1 VQNSVMPN
9 KGATSSEAFSIAAVG
24 MSGSNETSSIA
35 VVGMSGRFPGAPNV
49 ATFWE
54 NVREGRETIRVFT
67 EQELLAAGE
76 RPELVRDPTYVK
88 ACGYLD
94 DIDQFDAAFFG
105 ISPRDAA
112 IFDPQHRLFL
122 ECAAEAFEDAGYV
135 GAKIGGPVG
144 VFAASGASDYF
155 TYNLVTNEEILRSIG
170 AWLLRHTGNDP
181 NFLATRVSYQLDLV
195 GPSMSVQTACSS
207 ALVAVH
213 LACQSLLNGEC
224 DMALAGASTVYPEQR
239 GYSYRPGEILSP
251 DGHCRAFDAQ
261 AGGTVM
267 ASAVGCVVLKRL
279 SDALRDGDCVRAV
292 IRGSA
297 INNDGSDKVGYLA
310 PSVGG
315 QARVISE
322 ALALAGVA
330 PKDVSYIEAHGTGTL
345 IGDPIE
351 IAALVQAF
359 GPEVQRQSCAIG
371 SVKSNIGHAGEAA
384 GVCSLIKTICALEH
398 RELPATLH
406 YQTPNP
412 QADLSNSPFF
422 VNASLRPWSI
432 AQGKTRIAGVT
443 SLGAGGTNAHLILEE
458 APSRPSQTLR
468 DAGPQL
474 LLLSAR
480 SNEALEVATR
490 NLADHLQ
497 AHPEQPLDEVA
508 FTLMSGREAFEVR
521 RALVASDAA
530 SAAALLEAGDT
541 HRLLTGKAVREPT
554 STVFLFPGGG
564 AQYAGMGAELYE
576 KEPIYRAALDACLA
590 VVQPRINVGL
600 HRLMFPPPD
609 EAAKANKQ
617 LEAPSLALPALFAV
631 EYALA
636 MLLQSWGLVAD
647 ALIGHSAGEYAAACI
662 SGVLT
667 MPDAISLVA
676 LRGLLFERLPRGAML
691 SIALPEAQV
700 RPLLGKDLS
709 LAAANGPSLCVAS
722 GPAEAIARLEADLT
736 AGEIECSRVHIDV
749 AAHSSMLEPILSEFE
764 RFCRTIAFQKP
775 RIPFVSNL
783 SGTWITDKEA
793 MDPAYWVRH
802 LRNTVRFDQGARTLT
817 AGGSCALLEVG
828 PGRSLASLCRQQP
841 GKAVVVATSLRH
853 PSEATSDVA
862 FLKEAVGRL
871 WLAGIEIDPT
881 RFFAPDSQR
890 RVSLPTYPFE
900 RQRYWI
906 DKGVQAT
913 RSSSLTRRPDLGQ
926 WFSAPSF
933 RRSAPSGSLPEED
946 LCKPWLVLTDN
957 SPLAKVIVERLRAF
971 GAPVSTVVA
980 AAHFAERG
988 ELSFTIDPTRAADYS
1003 KLMEVLRRQNA
1014 VPAHVVHLWALAP
1027 RPRRFFSS
1035 SRDADLAAWEQGAV
1049 RNFYSLLF
1057 LSQAL
1062 AFEVDQVRLTAIGT
1076 AIEALPGECEVHPEK
1091 ATLMGVCRVLPREM
1105 PGTSCSV
1112 LDVVV
1117 PPAGSNTENLLADR
1131 LLGELYGRKR
1141 DALVVLREGGRWV
1154 QHFEPLVLDPAPGVR
1169 AWLRPGGVY
1178 LVTGGLG
1185 GIGLELMQHLALHA
1199 RARLVCV
1206 GRSSM
1211 PHESAWDR
1219 WLQEHGDEDNTSR
1232 RIGKVR
1238 ALRAL
1243 GAEVMLAV
1251 ADVTD
1256 REAMTDVVVEA
1267 TRRFGRISGVFHC
1280 AGVLK
1285 DQLIALRA
1293 PETQSAVLSV
1303 KAKGALVLQ
1312 SLFDDGDLDFLINF
1326 SSVSSILGL
1335 PGQVDYTAAN
1345 AVLDSLAKARAAR
1358 GSRTRVVSINWNAWK
1373 EVGMLATLVRERN
1386 RPAASDLARAG
1397 SLLGDCVRDDVGQTL
1412 FHSVLHPRTHWPLG
1426 EHIVRGGQAVIP
1438 GTGFLELARAALA
1451 YRFEDRP
1458 IEIRDLVFLQPF
1470 AVGPDETRAVNIRLN
1485 REGDH
1490 SLVIYGD
1497 SEEQPYAT
1505 ARVAYVDSPVAPRQ
1519 SVSAIRGRCRE
1530 RGEVINDRLVQN
1542 FMDFGPRWSNVQAIH
1557 LGEGEAL
1564 IDLKLPADFG
1574 SDLAT
1579 YALHPA
1585 LLDMATGAAQKL
1597 IPGFAGHD
1605 DFYVPFSYGRVLVT
1619 RPVASTFCSHVRLQA
1634 AEGKSV
1640 IFDVTL
1646 LDEEGNE
1653 LVSIERYIMRRV
1665 EAFASIPASSRL
1677 ARPDGPETAEEGFLR
1692 EGMTTAEGLEA
1703 LDRILACNVSPQV
1716 AASTLDLDLW
1726 LDRLEHGGRGTPA
1739 EDANWSI
1746 GTPGLVRPGGDAGLR
1761 APRDGIERDLAVF
1774 WKEMLGVQQVS
1785 IDDDFFELGGQSL
1798 IAMRLFNRIRKEY
1811 GVELP
1816 LSVLFQ
1822 APTIAATAALLREAK
1837 GMAAIDPLTAC
1848 EEESSRSNVE
1858 DLSSVECTSATAD
1871 HVAGAFSI
1879 AADAQS
1885 SSLPTAPRSLVEITR
1900 GGNRPPLFCVH
1911 GAGGNVLNFR
1921 DLSWGLHHD
1930 QPFFA
1935 LQARG
1940 VDGKSEPHRS
1950 IEEMAQAY
1958 IEEIRALRPR
1968 GPYLLAGYSGGG
1980 AVAFEMAQQLKALG
1994 EEVPLLVFFDT
2005 YHPQM
2010 PIRAV
2015 SLGRKMRRF
2024 RKEGL
2029 AYLKET
2035 VRDRLDRA
2043 RAVRERFQIKLCVR
2057 EGRLVPHA
2065 LRDRHLA
2072 ESFGQAARR
2081 YRPRPWQGKAILFRA
2096 ETVPFVFSGGGPD
2109 YGWDSVVL
2117 GGVQTVMIP
2126 GNHDTLLL
2134 GANAKVLMGPL
2145 NAALDQANL
2154 RPASESTLPT

>member
-1 VQNSVMPN
+1 MQD
-9 KGATSSEAFSIAAVG
+9 GGTTGSEA
-24 MSGSNETSSIA
+24 SSIA
-35 VVGMSGRFPGAPNV
+35 IVGMSGRFPGARNV

-54 NVREGRETIRVFT
+54 NIREGRETIRVFT

-76 RPELVRDPTYVK
+76 RPELLRDPAYVR

-94 DIDQFDAAFFG
+94 DIDKFDAAFFG

-112 IFDPQHRLFL
+112 VFDPQHRLFL
-122 ECAAEAFEDAGYV
+122 ECASEAFEDAGYV
-135 GAKIGGPVG
+135 GAKIGGPVA
-144 VFAASGASDYF
+144 VFAASGASEYF
-155 TYNLVTNEEILRSIG
+155 TYNLVTNEEVLRSIG

-181 NFLATRVSYQLDLV
+181 NFLATRVSYELDLV
-195 GPSMSVQTACSS
+195 GPSMNVQTACSS
-207 ALVAVH
+207 SLVAVH

-224 DMALAGASTVYPEQR
+224 DVALAGASTVYPEQL
-239 GYSYRPGEILSP
+239 GYMYRPGEILSP

-279 SDALRDGDCVRAV
+279 SDAVRDGDSIRAV

-297 INNDGSDKVGYLA
+297 LNNDGSDKVGYLA
-310 PSVGG
+310 PSVSG

-322 ALALAGVA
+322 ALDLAGVA
-330 PKDVSYIEAHGTGTL
+330 PEDVSYIEAHGTGTL

-351 IAALVQAF
+351 ITALVQAF
-359 GPEVQRQSCAIG
+359 GPDVQRQSCAIG

-384 GVCSLIKTICALEH
+384 GMCSLIKTVCALEH
-398 RELPATLH
+398 RELPPSLH

-422 VNASLRPWSI
+422 VNASLRPWSV
-432 AQGKTRIAGVT
+432 APGRTRIAGIT

-458 APSRPSQTLR
+458 GPNRPSQAR
-468 DAGPQL
+468 GDAGSQL
-474 LLLSAR
+474 LLLSSR
-480 SNEALEVATR
+480 SGAALDVATR
-490 NLADHLQ
+490 NLASHLRS
-497 AHPEQPLDEVA
+497 HSRQPLDEVA
-508 FTLMSGREAFEVR
+508 FTLMAGREAFEVR
-521 RALVASDAA
+521 RALVASDAV
-530 SAAALLEAGDT
+530 SAAALLEAGDPQ
-541 HRLLTGKAVREPT
+541 RVVTGKAVREPT
-554 STVFLFPGGG
+554 STAFLFPGGG
-564 AQYAGMGAELYE
+564 AQHAGMGAELYE
-576 KEPIYRAALDACLA
+576 KEPVYREAVDACLS
-590 VVQPRINVGL
+590 VVQPRLKVDL
-600 HRLMFPPPD
+600 RRLMFPSPD
-609 EAAKANKQ
+609 EAAKADKQ
-617 LEAPSLALPALFAV
+617 LEAPSLALPALFAT

-636 MLLQSWGLVAD
+636 MLLQSWGLLPA

-662 SGVLT
+662 SGVFS

-676 LRGLLFERLPRGAML
+676 LRGRLFETLPRGAML
-691 SIALPEAQV
+691 SIALPEEQV
-700 RPLLGKDLS
+700 RPLLGSELS
-709 LAAANGPSLCVAS
+709 LAAVNGPSLCVAS
-722 GPAEAIARLEADLT
+722 GPVDAIARLESKLVAD
-736 AGEIECSRVHIDV
+736 GIEHARVHIDV

-764 RFCRTIAFQKP
+764 RFCRPIAFQKP
-775 RIPFVSNL
+775 KIPFVSNL
-783 SGTWITDKEA
+783 TGTWITESEA

-802 LRNTVRFDQGARTLT
+802 LRNTVRFDQGARTLLAT
-817 AGGSCALLEVG
+817 GSRALLEVG
-828 PGRSLASLCRQQP
+828 PGRTLASLCRQQP
-841 GKAVVVATSLRH
+841 KKAAVVATALRH
-853 PSEATSDVA
+853 PNEAASDVA
-862 FLKEAVGRL
+862 FLKEGVGRL
-871 WLAGIEIDPT
+871 WVAGIEIDPT
-881 RFFAPDSQR
+881 RFFGPDSQR

-906 DKGVQAT
+906 DKGVKAAP
-913 RSSSLTRRPDLGQ
+913 SNSLTRRPDLGQ

-933 RRSAPSGSLPEED
+933 LRSAPSESLPAEE
-946 LCKPWLVLTDN
+946 LRKPWLVLTDN
-957 SPLAKVIVERLRAF
+957 SPLAKAIVERLRAS
-971 GAPVSTVVA
+971 GAPVSTIVSSD
-980 AAHFAERG
+980 HFAERG
-988 ELSFTIDPTRAADYS
+988 ELDFSIDPARAADYS
-1003 KLMEVLRRQNA
+1003 KLMEVLRIQDA
-1014 VPAHVVHLWALAP
+1014 LPAHVLHLWALAP
-1027 RPRRFFSS
+1027 RPRRFFGSAG
-1035 SRDADLAAWEQGAV
+1035 DADLAAWERGAV

-1076 AIEALPGECEVHPEK
+1076 AIEALPGEREVHPEK
-1091 ATLMGVCRVLPREM
+1091 AALMGVCRVLPREM
-1105 PGTSCSV
+1105 PGASCSV

-1117 PPAGSNTENLLADR
+1117 PRAGSDAEALLADR
-1131 LLGELYGRKR
+1131 LLGELSASKR
-1141 DALVVLREGGRWV
+1141 DPLVILRDGGRWV
-1154 QHFEPLVLDPAPGVR
+1154 QRFEPLELDPAPGVR
-1169 AWLRPGGVY
+1169 SWLRPGGVY

-1185 GIGLELMQHLALHA
+1185 GIGQELMEHLARHA
-1199 RARLVCV
+1199 KARLVSV
-1206 GRSSM
+1206 GRSPM
-1211 PHESAWDR
+1211 PQESAWDR
-1219 WLQEHGDEDNTSR
+1219 WLQEHGEHDETSR
-1232 RIGKVR
+1232 KIAKVR
-1238 ALRAL
+1238 ALQAL
-1243 GAEVMLAV
+1243 GAEVMLAT

-1256 REAMTDVVVEA
+1256 REAMTHVVAEA
-1267 TRRFGRISGVFHC
+1267 VRRFGRINGVFHC

-1293 PETQSAVLSV
+1293 PETESSVLSV

-1312 SLFDDGDLDFLINF
+1312 SLFVDGDLDFLIHF

-1345 AVLDSLAKARAAR
+1345 AVLDALAKARTAR
-1358 GSRTRVVSINWNAWK
+1358 GSRTRTVSINWNAWK
-1373 EVGMLATLVRERN
+1373 EVGMLATLVRERSG
-1386 RPAASDLARAG
+1386 PATHGSTSAG
-1397 SLLGDCVRDDVGQTL
+1397 SLLGDCVRDAAEQTL
-1412 FHSVLHPRTHWPLG
+1412 FHAVLHPRTHWPLG
-1426 EHIVRGGQAVIP
+1426 EHVVRGGQAVIP

-1470 AVGPDETRAVNIRLN
+1470 ALGPDETRALNIRLN

-1490 SLVIYGD
+1490 SLVVYGD
-1497 SEEQPYAT
+1497 SDEQPYAT
-1505 ARVAYVDSPVAPRQ
+1505 ARVAYVDTPPGPRQ
-1519 SVSAIRGRCRE
+1519 SVSTIRARCRE
-1530 RGEVINDRLVQN
+1530 RGEVMNGRLVQN
-1542 FMDFGPRWSNVQAIH
+1542 FMDFGPRWASIQAIH
-1557 LGEGEAL
+1557 LGQSEAL
-1564 IDLKLPADFG
+1564 IDLALPAGFG
-1574 SDLAT
+1574 ADLAI

-1585 LLDMATGAAQKL
+1585 MLDMATGAAQKL
-1597 IPGFAGHD
+1597 IPGFAGKD

-1619 RPVASTFCSHVRLQA
+1619 RPVPASFSSHVRLRA
-1634 AEGKSV
+1634 AEGKSA

-1653 LVSIERYIMRRV
+1653 LVSIERFIMRRV
-1665 EAFASIPASSRL
+1665 EAFAASPAASKP

-1692 EGMTTAEGLEA
+1692 EGMTNAEGLEA

-1726 LDRLEHGGRGTPA
+1726 LDRLQHGGRGTPA

-1746 GTPGLVRPGGDAGLR
+1746 GTPGVVRPGGDAGVR
-1761 APRDGIERDLAVF
+1761 APRDAIERDLAAI

-1798 IAMRLFNRIRKEY
+1798 IAMRLFNRIRKEH
-1811 GVELP
+1811 GVELS

-1837 GMAAIDPLTAC
+1837 GLAAIDPSA
-1848 EEESSRSNVE
+1848 EAVDASIQPSDDEPASAA
-1858 DLSSVECTSATAD
+1858 CTSATAE
-1871 HVAGAFSI
+1871 HAASEFPL
-1879 AADAQS
+1879 AADAPS
-1885 SSLPTAPRSLVEITR
+1885 SSVSTIPRSLVEITR

-1940 VDGKSEPHRS
+1940 VDGTTSPHGS
-1950 IEEMAQAY
+1950 IEEMARAY
-1958 IEEIRALRPR
+1958 VEEIRALRPR

-1980 AVAFEMAQQLKALG
+1980 VVAFEMAQQLKALG

-2015 SLGRKMRRF
+2015 TLSHKLMRLRKD
-2024 RKEGL
+2024 GL
-2029 AYLKET
+2029 AYVKE
-2035 VRDRLDRA
+2035 RALDRIARA
-2043 RAVRERFQIKLCVR
+2043 RAVRERIQIKLCVLG
-2057 EGRLVPHA
+2057 GRPVPHA
-2065 LRDRHLA
+2065 LRDRHLT
-2072 ESFGQAARR
+2072 ESFGRASRR
-2081 YRPRPWQGKAILFRA
+2081 YRPQPWQGKALLFRA
-2096 ETVPFVFSGGGPD
+2096 ESVPFVFSGGGPY

-2117 GGVQTVMIP
+2117 GGVKTVMIP

-2154 RPASESTLPT
+2154 RMTSRPTLAEEPV

>member
-1 VQNSVMPN
+1 MQNA
-9 KGATSSEAFSIAAVG
+9 GTTSSEA
-24 MSGSNETSSIA
+24 SSIA
-35 VVGMSGRFPGAPNV
+35 VLGMAGRFPGAPNV

-54 NVREGRETIRVFT
+54 SIREGRETIRVFT

-76 RPELVRDPTYVK
+76 RPELLRDPAYVK

-94 DIDQFDAAFFG
+94 DIDKFDAAFFG

-112 IFDPQHRLFL
+112 VFDPQHRLFL
-122 ECAAEAFEDAGYV
+122 ECAWEAFEDAGYV
-135 GAKIGGPVG
+135 GAKIGGPVA
-144 VFAASGASDYF
+144 VFAASGASEYF
-155 TYNLVTNEEILRSIG
+155 TYNLVTNEEVLRSIG

-181 NFLATRVSYQLDLV
+181 SFLATRVSYELDLV
-195 GPSMSVQTACSS
+195 GPSMNVQTACSS
-207 ALVAVH
+207 SIVAVH

-224 DMALAGASTVYPEQR
+224 DVALAGATTIYPEQL
-239 GYSYRPGEILSP
+239 GYLYRPGEILSP

-279 SDALRDGDCVRAV
+279 SDAVRDGDCIRAV

-297 INNDGSDKVGYLA
+297 LNNDGSDKVGYLA

-315 QARVISE
+315 QARVIAE
-322 ALALAGVA
+322 ALDLAGVD
-330 PKDVSYIEAHGTGTL
+330 PEDVSCIEAHGTGTL

-359 GPEVQRQSCAIG
+359 GPDVQKQSCAIG

-384 GVCSLIKTICALEH
+384 GICSLIKTICALEH
-398 RELPATLH
+398 RELPPSLH
-406 YQTPNP
+406 YQAPNP

-422 VNASLRPWSI
+422 VNASLRPWSV
-432 AQGKTRIAGVT
+432 APDKVRIAGVT

-458 APSRPSQTLR
+458 APPRPSQTRR

-474 LLLSAR
+474 LLLSSR
-480 SNEALEVATR
+480 SGAALDVATR
-490 NLADHLQ
+490 NLASHLRS
-497 AHPEQPLDEVA
+497 HSGQPLDEVA
-508 FTLMSGREAFEVR
+508 FTLMAGREAFEVR
-521 RALVASDAA
+521 RSLVASDAA
-530 SAAALLEAGDT
+530 SAAALLEAQDPQ
-541 HRLLTGKAVREPT
+541 RVFTGKAVREPI

-564 AQYAGMGAELYE
+564 AQYAGMGAELYQ
-576 KEPIYRAALDACLA
+576 KEPVYRDAVDACLA
-590 VVQPRINVGL
+590 VVQPRLNVDL
-600 HRLMFPPPD
+600 RKLMFPPPD
-609 EAAKANKQ
+609 EAARANKQ

-636 MLLQSWGLVAD
+636 MLLQSWGLLPA

-662 SGVLT
+662 SGVFS

-676 LRGLLFERLPRGAML
+676 LRGRLFETLPRGAML
-691 SIALPEAQV
+691 SIALPEEQV
-700 RPLLGKDLS
+700 RPLLGSELS
-709 LAAANGPSLCVAS
+709 LAAVNGPSLCVAS
-722 GPAEAIARLEADLT
+722 GPVDAIARLESKLAAD
-736 AGEIECSRVHIDV
+736 EIEHARVHIDV
-749 AAHSSMLEPILSEFE
+749 AAHSSMLEPILAEFE
-764 RFCRTIAFQKP
+764 RFCRPIAFQKP
-775 RIPFVSNL
+775 KIPFVSNL
-783 SGTWITDKEA
+783 TGTWITDSEA

-802 LRNTVRFDQGARTLT
+802 LRNTVRFDQGARTLL
-817 AGGSCALLEVG
+817 ASGSRALLEVG
-828 PGRSLASLCRQQP
+828 PGRTLASLCRQQP
-841 GKAVVVATSLRH
+841 KKAAVVTTALRH
-853 PSEATSDVA
+853 PNEAASDVA
-862 FLKEAVGRL
+862 FLKDAVGRL
-871 WLAGIEIDPT
+871 WVTGIEIDPT
-881 RFFAPDSQR
+881 LFFAAHSQR

-906 DKGVQAT
+906 DKGVQTAP
-913 RSSSLTRRPDLGQ
+913 SNSLTRRPDLGQ

-933 RRSAPSGSLPEED
+933 LRSAPSEPLAAEE
-946 LCKPWLVLTDN
+946 LRKPWLVLTDN
-957 SPLAKVIVERLRAF
+957 SPLARAIVERLRAS
-971 GAPVSTVVA
+971 GARVATVVSSG
-980 AAHFAERG
+980 HFAERG
-988 ELSFTIDPTRAADYS
+988 ELSFALDPARAADYS
-1003 KLMEVLRRQNA
+1003 KLMEALREQNA

-1027 RPRRFFSS
+1027 RPRRFFGSAG
-1035 SRDADLAAWEQGAV
+1035 DADLAAWDRGAV
-1049 RNFYSLLF
+1049 RNFYSLLL

-1076 AIEALPGECEVHPEK
+1076 AIEALPGEREVHPEK
-1091 ATLMGVCRVLPREM
+1091 AALMGVCRVLPREM

-1117 PPAGSNTENLLADR
+1117 PRAGSEAETHLADR
-1131 LLGELYGRKR
+1131 LLGELSGRKR

-1154 QHFEPLVLDPAPGVR
+1154 QRFEPLELDPAPGVR
-1169 AWLRPGGVY
+1169 TWLRPGGVY

-1185 GIGLELMQHLALHA
+1185 GIGLELMQHLARHA
-1199 RARLVCV
+1199 KARLVSV
-1206 GRSSM
+1206 GRSPM
-1211 PHESAWDR
+1211 PQESAWDR
-1219 WLQEHGDEDNTSR
+1219 WLEEHGEHDETSR
-1232 RIGKVR
+1232 RIAKVR
-1238 ALRAL
+1238 ALQAL
-1243 GAEVMLAV
+1243 GAEVMLAS

-1256 REAMTDVVVEA
+1256 REAMTHVVAEVS
-1267 TRRFGRISGVFHC
+1267 RRFGRINGVFHC

-1293 PETQSAVLSV
+1293 PETESAVLSV
-1303 KAKGALVLQ
+1303 KAKGGLVLQ
-1312 SLFDDGDLDFLINF
+1312 SLFADGDLDFLVNF

-1345 AVLDSLAKARAAR
+1345 AVLDALAKAHTAR
-1358 GSRTRVVSINWNAWK
+1358 GSRTRTVSINWNAWK
-1373 EVGMLATLVRERN
+1373 EVGMLATLVRERSG
-1386 RPAASDLARAG
+1386 PAAHDSKGAG
-1397 SLLGDCVRDDVGQTL
+1397 SLLGDCVRDVAEQTL
-1412 FHSVLHPRTHWPLG
+1412 FHSVLSPRTHWPLG
-1426 EHIVRGGQAVIP
+1426 EHVVRGGQAVIP

-1451 YRFEDRP
+1451 YRSEDRP

-1470 AVGPDETRAVNIRLN
+1470 GVGPDETRALNIRLN

-1490 SLVIYGD
+1490 SLVVYSD

-1505 ARVAYVDSPVAPRQ
+1505 ARVAYVDTPAGARQ
-1519 SVSAIRGRCRE
+1519 SVPAIRARCRE
-1530 RGEVINDRLVQN
+1530 RGEVMSGNLVQN
-1542 FMDFGPRWSNVQAIH
+1542 FMDFGPRWANIQAIH

-1564 IDLKLPADFG
+1564 IDLALPAGFG
-1574 SDLAT
+1574 ADLAT

-1597 IPGFAGHD
+1597 IPGFAGKD

-1619 RPVASTFCSHVRLQA
+1619 RPVPATFSSHVRLRG
-1634 AEGKSV
+1634 AEGKSA

-1653 LVSIERYIMRRV
+1653 LVAIERFIMRRV
-1665 EAFASIPASSRL
+1665 EAFAVVPASSKPT
-1677 ARPDGPETAEEGFLR
+1677 RPDGPETAEEGFLR
-1692 EGMTTAEGLEA
+1692 EGMTSAEGLEA

-1726 LDRLEHGGRGTPA
+1726 LDRLQHGGRGTPA

-1746 GTPGLVRPGGDAGLR
+1746 GTPGVVRPGGDAGVR
-1761 APRDGIERDLAVF
+1761 APRDALERDLATI

-1785 IDDDFFELGGQSL
+1785 IDDDFFALGGQSL
-1798 IAMRLFNRIRKEY
+1798 IAMRLFNRIRKEH
-1811 GVELP
+1811 GVELS

-1837 GMAAIDPLTAC
+1837 GLPAIDPSADAVNASVQ
-1848 EEESSRSNVE
+1848 ESDGE
-1858 DLSSVECTSATAD
+1858 LAPAACTSATAGY
-1871 HVAGAFSI
+1871 VAGEFPL
-1879 AADAQS
+1879 AAEAPS
-1885 SSLPTAPRSLVEITR
+1885 PGVPTIPRSLVEITR

-1940 VDGKSEPHRS
+1940 VDGKTPPHRS
-1950 IEEMAQAY
+1950 IEEMARAY
-1958 IEEIRALRPR
+1958 LEEIRALRPH

-1980 AVAFEMAQQLKALG
+1980 VVAFEMAQQLKALG

-2015 SLGRKMRRF
+2015 TLSRKLMLL
-2024 RKEGL
+2024 RKDGF
-2029 AYLKET
+2029 AYLKE
-2035 VRDRLDRA
+2035 RALDRVARA
-2043 RAVRERFQIKLCVR
+2043 RAVRERIQIKLCVLG
-2057 EGRLVPHA
+2057 GRPVPHA
-2065 LRDRHLA
+2065 LRDRHLS
-2072 ESFGQAARR
+2072 ESFGRASRR
-2081 YRPRPWQGKAILFRA
+2081 YRPPPWHGKAILFRA
-2096 ETVPFVFSGGGPD
+2096 ESVPFVFSGGGPH

-2117 GGVQTVMIP
+2117 GGVKTVMIP

-2145 NAALDQANL
+2145 NAALDQASL
-2154 RPASESTLPT
+2154 RMTSRPTLAEEPV

>member
-1 VQNSVMPN
+1 MQNG
-9 KGATSSEAFSIAAVG
+9 GAA
-24 MSGSNETSSIA
+24 GSDASSIA
-35 VVGMSGRFPGAPNV
+35 IVGMSGRFPGARNV

-54 NVREGRETIRVFT
+54 NVREGRETIRIFT

-76 RPELVRDPTYVK
+76 LPELLRDPAYVR

-94 DIDQFDAAFFG
+94 DIDKFDAAFFG

-112 IFDPQHRLFL
+112 VFDPQHRLFL
-122 ECAAEAFEDAGYV
+122 ECASEAFEDAGYV
-135 GAKIGGPVG
+135 GAKIAGPVA
-144 VFAASGASDYF
+144 VFAASGASEYF
-155 TYNLVTNEEILRSIG
+155 TYNLVTNEEVLRSIG

-181 NFLATRVSYQLDLV
+181 NFLATRVSYELDLV

-207 ALVAVH
+207 SLVAVH

-224 DMALAGASTVYPEQR
+224 DVALAGASTIYPEQL
-239 GYSYRPGEILSP
+239 GYMYRPGEILSP

-279 SDALRDGDCVRAV
+279 SDAVRDGDSIRAV

-297 INNDGSDKVGYLA
+297 LNNDGSDKVGYLA

-322 ALALAGVA
+322 ALDLAGVA
-330 PKDVSYIEAHGTGTL
+330 PEDVSYIEAHGTGTL

-351 IAALVQAF
+351 ITALVQAF
-359 GPEVQRQSCAIG
+359 GPEVPPQSCAIG

-384 GVCSLIKTICALEH
+384 GMCSLIKTICALEH
-398 RELPATLH
+398 RELPPSLH

-422 VNASLRPWSI
+422 VNASLRPWSV
-432 AQGKTRIAGVT
+432 APGKTRIAGVT

-458 APSRPSQTLR
+458 SPDRSSRTR
-468 DAGPQL
+468 REAGPQL
-474 LLLSAR
+474 LLLSSRNSA
-480 SNEALEVATR
+480 SLDVATS
-490 NLADHLQ
+490 NLAHHLQ
-497 AHPEQPLDEVA
+497 AHSSQPLDEVA
-508 FTLMSGREAFEVR
+508 FTLMAGREAFEIR
-521 RALVASDAA
+521 RALVASDAP
-530 SAAALLEAGDT
+530 SAAAQLEAQDPQ
-541 HRLLTGKAVREPT
+541 RVLTGKAVREPT
-554 STVFLFPGGG
+554 SLAFLFPGGG

-576 KEPIYRAALDACLA
+576 KEPVYREAVDACLA
-590 VVQPRINVGL
+590 VVQPRLNVDL
-600 HRLMFPPPD
+600 RRLMFPPPD
-609 EAAKANKQ
+609 EAARADKQ

-636 MLLQSWGLVAD
+636 MLLQSWGLLPA

-662 SGVLT
+662 SGVFS

-676 LRGLLFERLPRGAML
+676 LRGMLFEKLPRGAML
-691 SIALPEAQV
+691 SIALPEEQV
-700 RPLLGKDLS
+700 RPLLGSELS
-709 LAAANGPSLCVAS
+709 LAAVNGPSLCVAS
-722 GPAEAIARLEADLT
+722 GPVDAIARLESKLAAD
-736 AGEIECSRVHIDV
+736 EIDHTRVHIDV

-764 RFCRTIAFQKP
+764 RFCRPIAFQKP
-775 RIPFVSNL
+775 KIPFVSNL
-783 SGTWITDKEA
+783 TGTWITDAEA

-802 LRNTVRFDQGARTLT
+802 LRNTVRFDQGARTLLAT
-817 AGGSCALLEVG
+817 GSRALLEVG
-828 PGRSLASLCRQQP
+828 PGRTLASLCRQQP
-841 GKAVVVATSLRH
+841 KKSAVVATTLRH
-853 PSEATSDVA
+853 PSEVASDVA
-862 FLKEAVGRL
+862 FLKEAAGRL
-871 WLAGIEIDPT
+871 WVAGIEIDPT
-881 RFFAPDSQR
+881 RFFPPDSQR

-906 DKGVQAT
+906 DKGVQAAP
-913 RSSSLTRRPDLGQ
+913 SHSLTRRPDLGQ

-933 RRSAPSGSLPEED
+933 LRAAPSEPLPAEE
-946 LCKPWLVLTDN
+946 LRKPWLVFTDN
-957 SPLAKVIVERLRAF
+957 TPLARAIVERLRAS
-971 GAPVSTVVA
+971 GARVSTVVSSG
-980 AAHFAERG
+980 HFAERG
-988 ELSFTIDPTRAADYS
+988 ELSFAIDPARAADYS
-1003 KLMEVLRRQNA
+1003 KLMEALRLQDA
-1014 VPAHVVHLWALAP
+1014 LPAHIVHLWALAP
-1027 RPRRFFSS
+1027 RPRRFFGSPG
-1035 SRDADLAAWEQGAV
+1035 DADLAAWERGAV
-1049 RNFYSLLF
+1049 RNYYSLMF

-1062 AFEVDQVRLTAIGT
+1062 AFEVDRVRLTAIGS
-1076 AIEALPGECEVHPEK
+1076 AIEALPGEREVHPEK

-1117 PPAGSNTENLLADR
+1117 PRAGSDAEALLAER
-1131 LLGELYGRKR
+1131 LLGELSASKR
-1141 DALVVLREGGRWV
+1141 DPLVILRDGGRWV
-1154 QHFEPLVLDPAPGVR
+1154 QRFEPLALDPAPGVR
-1169 AWLRPGGVY
+1169 SWLRPGGVY

-1185 GIGLELMQHLALHA
+1185 GIGQELMEHLARHA
-1199 RARLVCV
+1199 KARLVSV
-1206 GRSSM
+1206 GRSPM
-1211 PHESAWDR
+1211 PHEPAWDR
-1219 WLQEHGDEDNTSR
+1219 WLQEHGEHDETSR
-1232 RIGKVR
+1232 KIAKVR
-1238 ALRAL
+1238 ALQAL
-1243 GAEVMLAV
+1243 GAEVMLAT

-1256 REAMTDVVVEA
+1256 REAMSHVVAEA
-1267 TRRFGRISGVFHC
+1267 ARRFGRINGVFHC

-1312 SLFDDGDLDFLINF
+1312 SLFVDGDLDFLIHF

-1345 AVLDSLAKARAAR
+1345 AVLDSLAKARTAR
-1358 GSRTRVVSINWNAWK
+1358 GSRTRTLSINWNAWK
-1373 EVGMLATLVRERN
+1373 EVGMLATLVRERSG
-1386 RPAASDLARAG
+1386 PAAHGSTSAG
-1397 SLLGDCVRDDVGQTL
+1397 SLLGDCVRDAAEQTL
-1412 FHSVLHPRTHWPLG
+1412 FHAVLHPRTHWPLG
-1426 EHIVRGGQAVIP
+1426 EHVVRGGQAVIP

-1470 AVGPDETRAVNIRLN
+1470 AVGPDETRAINVRLN

-1490 SLVIYGD
+1490 SLVVYGD

-1505 ARVAYVDSPVAPRQ
+1505 ARVAYVDTPTGPRQ
-1519 SVSAIRGRCRE
+1519 SVSAIRARCRE
-1530 RGEVINDRLVQN
+1530 RGEVMNGRLVQN
-1542 FMDFGPRWSNVQAIH
+1542 FMDFGPRWASIQAIH
-1557 LGEGEAL
+1557 LGQGEAL
-1564 IDLKLPADFG
+1564 IDLALPAGFG
-1574 SDLAT
+1574 ADLAT

-1585 LLDMATGAAQKL
+1585 MLDMATGAAQKL
-1597 IPGFAGHD
+1597 IPGFAGTD
-1605 DFYVPFSYGRVLVT
+1605 DFYVPFSYGRVLVR
-1619 RPVASTFCSHVRLQA
+1619 RPVPATFSSHVRLRA
-1634 AEGKSV
+1634 AEGKSA

-1646 LDEEGNE
+1646 FDEEGNE
-1653 LVSIERYIMRRV
+1653 LVSIERFIMRRV
-1665 EAFASIPASSRL
+1665 EAFAAIPASSKPT
-1677 ARPDGPETAEEGFLR
+1677 RPDGPETAEEGFLR
-1692 EGMTTAEGLEA
+1692 EGMTNAEGLEA

-1746 GTPGLVRPGGDAGLR
+1746 GTPGVARPGGDAGVR
-1761 APRDGIERDLAVF
+1761 APRDAIERDLAAI

-1798 IAMRLFNRIRKEY
+1798 IAMRLFNRIRKEH

-1837 GMAAIDPLTAC
+1837 GLAAIDPSADGVDVSLQA
-1848 EEESSRSNVE
+1848 SAE
-1858 DLSSVECTSATAD
+1858 DLLSAACTSVIAE
-1871 HVAGAFSI
+1871 HVAKDSRIAPGAPSPNVLKI
-1879 AADAQS
+1879 
-1885 SSLPTAPRSLVEITR
+1885 PRSLVEITR

-1940 VDGKSEPHRS
+1940 VDGTTSPHRS
-1950 IEEMAQAY
+1950 IEEMARAY
-1958 IEEIRALRPR
+1958 VEEIRALRPR

-1980 AVAFEMAQQLKALG
+1980 VVAFEMAQQLKALG

-2015 SLGRKMRRF
+2015 TFSRKLMLL
-2024 RKEGL
+2024 RKDGF
-2029 AYLKET
+2029 AYLKERALGR
-2035 VRDRLDRA
+2035 VARA
-2043 RAVRERFQIKLCVR
+2043 RVIRERIQIRLCILW
-2057 EGRLVPHA
+2057 GRPVPHA
-2065 LRDRHLA
+2065 LRDHHLT
-2072 ESFGQAARR
+2072 ESFGRASGR
-2081 YRPRPWQGKAILFRA
+2081 YRPQPWQGNAILFRA
-2096 ETVPFVFSGGGPD
+2096 ENVPFVFSGGGPC

-2117 GGVQTVMIP
+2117 GGLKTVMIP
-2126 GNHDTLLL
+2126 GDHDTLLL

-2145 NAALDQANL
+2145 NAALDEANL
-2154 RPASESTLPT
+2154 RMTSSPALAAEERV

>member
-1 VQNSVMPN
+1 MQIA
-9 KGATSSEAFSIAAVG
+9 GTTSSEA
-24 MSGSNETSSIA
+24 SSIA
-35 VVGMSGRFPGAPNV
+35 IVGMSGRFPGAPNV

-54 NVREGRETIRVFT
+54 NIREGRETIRVFT

-76 RPELVRDPTYVK
+76 RPELLRDSAYVK
-88 ACGYLD
+88 ACGYLN
-94 DIDQFDAAFFG
+94 DIDKFDAAFFG

-112 IFDPQHRLFL
+112 VFDPQHRLFL
-122 ECAAEAFEDAGYV
+122 ECAWEAFEDAGYV
-135 GAKIGGPVG
+135 GAKIGGPVA
-144 VFAASGASDYF
+144 VFAASGASEYF
-155 TYNLVTNEEILRSIG
+155 TYNLVTNEEVLRSIG

-181 NFLATRVSYQLDLV
+181 SFLATRVSYELDLV
-195 GPSMSVQTACSS
+195 GPSMNVQTACSS
-207 ALVAVH
+207 SIVAVH

-224 DMALAGASTVYPEQR
+224 DVALAGATTIYPEQL
-239 GYSYRPGEILSP
+239 GYLYRPGEILSP

-279 SDALRDGDCVRAV
+279 SDAMRDGDCIRAV

-297 INNDGSDKVGYLA
+297 LNNDGSDKVGYLA

-315 QARVISE
+315 QARVIAE
-322 ALALAGVA
+322 ALDLAGVD
-330 PKDVSYIEAHGTGTL
+330 PEDVSCIEAHGTGTL

-359 GPEVQRQSCAIG
+359 GPDVQKQSCAIG

-384 GVCSLIKTICALEH
+384 GICSLIKTICALEH
-398 RELPATLH
+398 RKLPPSLH
-406 YQTPNP
+406 YQAPNP

-422 VNASLRPWSI
+422 VNASLRPWSV
-432 AQGKTRIAGVT
+432 APGKVRIAGVT
-443 SLGAGGTNAHLILEE
+443 SLGAGGTNAHLVLEE
-458 APSRPSQTLR
+458 APPRPSQTRR

-474 LLLSAR
+474 LLLSSR
-480 SNEALEVATR
+480 SGAALDVATR
-490 NLADHLQ
+490 NLANHLRS
-497 AHPEQPLDEVA
+497 HSGQPLDEVA
-508 FTLMSGREAFEVR
+508 FTLMAGREAFEVR
-521 RALVASDAA
+521 RSLVASDAN
-530 SAAALLEAGDT
+530 SAAALLEAQDPQ
-541 HRLLTGKAVREPT
+541 RVFTGKAVREPI

-564 AQYAGMGAELYE
+564 AQYAGMGAELYA
-576 KEPIYRAALDACLA
+576 KEPIFRDAVDACLS
-590 VVQPRINVGL
+590 VVQPRLNVDL
-600 HRLMFPPPD
+600 RRLMFPSPD
-609 EAAKANKQ
+609 QVAEADKQ

-636 MLLQSWGLVAD
+636 MLLQSWGLRPA

-662 SGVLT
+662 SGVFS

-676 LRGLLFERLPRGAML
+676 LRGRLFETLPRGAML
-691 SIALPEAQV
+691 SIALPEEQV
-700 RPLLGKDLS
+700 RPLLGSELS
-709 LAAANGPSLCVAS
+709 LAAVNGPSLCVAS
-722 GPAEAIARLEADLT
+722 GPVDAIARLESKLAAD
-736 AGEIECSRVHIDV
+736 EIEHARVHIDV
-749 AAHSSMLEPILSEFE
+749 AAHSSMLDPILAEFE
-764 RFCRTIAFQKP
+764 RFCRPIAFQKP
-775 RIPFVSNL
+775 KIPFVSNL
-783 SGTWITDKEA
+783 TGTWITESEA

-802 LRNTVRFDQGARTLT
+802 LRNTVRFDQGARTLL
-817 AGGSCALLEVG
+817 ASGSRALLEVG
-828 PGRSLASLCRQQP
+828 PGRTLASLCRQQP
-841 GKAVVVATSLRH
+841 GKAAVVTTALRH
-853 PSEATSDVA
+853 PNEAASDVA

-871 WLAGIEIDPT
+871 WVAGIEIDAT

-906 DKGVQAT
+906 DKGVQAAP
-913 RSSSLTRRPDLGQ
+913 SKSLTRRPDLGQ

-933 RRSAPSGSLPEED
+933 LRGAPSEPLPAEE
-946 LCKPWLVLTDN
+946 LRKPWLVLTDN
-957 SPLAKVIVERLRAF
+957 SPLARAVIERLRAS
-971 GAPVSTVVA
+971 GARVSTVVSSG
-980 AAHFAERG
+980 HFAERG
-988 ELSFTIDPTRAADYS
+988 ELSFAIDPARAADYT
-1003 KLMEVLRRQNA
+1003 KLMEALRIEDA
-1014 VPAHVVHLWALAP
+1014 LPAHVVHLWALAP
-1027 RPRRFFSS
+1027 RPRRFFGSS
-1035 SRDADLAAWEQGAV
+1035 GDADLAAWERGAI

-1076 AIEALPGECEVHPEK
+1076 AIEALPGERELHPEK
-1091 ATLMGVCRVLPREM
+1091 AALMGVCRVLPREM
-1105 PGTSCSV
+1105 PGASCSV

-1117 PPAGSNTENLLADR
+1117 PRAGSDAEALLVDR
-1131 LLGELYGRKR
+1131 LIGELHGRKR
-1141 DALVVLREGGRWV
+1141 DPLVVLREGGRWV
-1154 QHFEPLVLDPAPGVR
+1154 QRFDPLVLDAAPGVR
-1169 AWLRPGGVY
+1169 TWLRPGGVY

-1185 GIGLELMQHLALHA
+1185 GIGLELMHHLARHA
-1199 RARLVCV
+1199 RGRLVSV
-1206 GRSSM
+1206 GRS
-1211 PHESAWDR
+1211 PFPQESAWDR
-1219 WLQEHGDEDNTSR
+1219 WLEEHGEHDETSR
-1232 RIGKVR
+1232 KIAKVR
-1238 ALRAL
+1238 GLQAL
-1243 GAEVMLAV
+1243 GAEVMLAS

-1256 REAMTDVVVEA
+1256 REAMTHVVAEA
-1267 TRRFGRISGVFHC
+1267 ARRFGRINGVFHC

-1293 PETQSAVLSV
+1293 PETESAVLSV

-1312 SLFDDGDLDFLINF
+1312 SLFVDGDLDFLVNF

-1345 AVLDSLAKARAAR
+1345 AVLDALAKARTAR
-1358 GSRTRVVSINWNAWK
+1358 GSRTRTVSINWNAWK
-1373 EVGMLATLVRERN
+1373 EVGMLATLVRERSGL
-1386 RPAASDLARAG
+1386 AAHDSMAAG
-1397 SLLGDCVRDDVGQTL
+1397 SLLGDCVRDDAEQTL
-1412 FHSVLHPRTHWPLG
+1412 FHSVLNPQTHWPLG
-1426 EHIVRGGQAVIP
+1426 EHVVRGGQAVIP
-1438 GTGFLELARAALA
+1438 GTGYLELARAALA
-1451 YRFEDRP
+1451 YRSEGRS

-1470 AVGPDETRAVNIRLN
+1470 AVGPDETRALNIRLR

-1505 ARVAYVDSPVAPRQ
+1505 ARVAYVDTPAGPRQ
-1519 SVSAIRGRCRE
+1519 SVSAIRARCRE
-1530 RGEVINDRLVQN
+1530 RGEVMNGNLVQN
-1542 FMDFGPRWSNVQAIH
+1542 FMDFGPRWANIQAIH

-1564 IDLKLPADFG
+1564 IDLALPAGFG
-1574 SDLAT
+1574 ADLAT

-1597 IPGFAGHD
+1597 IPGFAGKD

-1619 RPVASTFCSHVRLQA
+1619 RPVPATVSSHVRLRA
-1634 AEGKSV
+1634 AEGKSA

-1653 LVSIERYIMRRV
+1653 LVSIERFIMRRV
-1665 EAFASIPASSRL
+1665 EAFAAIPASSKPT
-1677 ARPDGPETAEEGFLR
+1677 RPDGPETAEEGFLR
-1692 EGMTTAEGLEA
+1692 EGMTPAEGLEA

-1726 LDRLEHGGRGTPA
+1726 LDRLQHGGRGTPA

-1746 GTPGLVRPGGDAGLR
+1746 GTPGVVRPGGDAGIR
-1761 APRDGIERDLAVF
+1761 APRDALERDLATI
-1774 WKEMLGVQQVS
+1774 WKEMLGVHQVS

-1798 IAMRLFNRIRKEY
+1798 IAMRLFNRIRKEH
-1811 GVELP
+1811 GVELS

-1837 GMAAIDPLTAC
+1837 GLPAIDPSADAVDAPMQVGDGELA
-1848 EEESSRSNVE
+1848 
-1858 DLSSVECTSATAD
+1858 CTSATAG
-1871 HVAGAFSI
+1871 HVAGEFPL
-1879 AADAQS
+1879 AADAPS
-1885 SSLPTAPRSLVEITR
+1885 ANVPTIPRSLVEITR

-1940 VDGKSEPHRS
+1940 VDGKTPPHGS
-1950 IEEMAQAY
+1950 IEEMARAY
-1958 IEEIRALRPR
+1958 LEEIRALRPH

-1980 AVAFEMAQQLKALG
+1980 VVAFEMAHQLKALG

-2015 SLGRKMRRF
+2015 TLSRKLMLL
-2024 RKEGL
+2024 RKEGF
-2029 AYLKET
+2029 AYLKE
-2035 VRDRLDRA
+2035 RALDRVARA
-2043 RAVRERFQIKLCVR
+2043 RAVRERIQIKLCVLG
-2057 EGRLVPHA
+2057 GRPVPHA
-2065 LRDRHLA
+2065 LRDRHLS
-2072 ESFGQAARR
+2072 ESFGRASRR
-2081 YRPRPWQGKAILFRA
+2081 YRPQPWEGKAILFRA
-2096 ETVPFVFSGGGPD
+2096 ESVPFVFSGGGPY
-2109 YGWDSVVL
+2109 YGWDSVL
-2117 GGVQTVMIP
+2117 QGGLKTVMIP

-2154 RPASESTLPT
+2154 RMMSSPTLVEEPL

>member
-1 VQNSVMPN
+1 MQN
-9 KGATSSEAFSIAAVG
+9 GGTTGSEA
-24 MSGSNETSSIA
+24 SSIA
-35 VVGMSGRFPGAPNV
+35 IVGMSGRFPGAPNV
-49 ATFWE
+49 ATYWE

-76 RPELVRDPTYVK
+76 RPELLRDAAYVK

-94 DIDQFDAAFFG
+94 DIDKFDAAFFG

-112 IFDPQHRLFL
+112 VFDPQHRLFL
-122 ECAAEAFEDAGYV
+122 ECASEAFEDAGYV
-135 GAKIGGPVG
+135 GAKIGGPVA
-144 VFAASGASDYF
+144 VFAASGASEYF
-155 TYNLVTNEEILRSIG
+155 TYNLVTNEEVLRSIG

-181 NFLATRVSYQLDLV
+181 NFLATRVSYELDLV
-195 GPSMSVQTACSS
+195 GPSMNVQTACSS
-207 ALVAVH
+207 SLVAVH

-224 DMALAGASTVYPEQR
+224 DVALAGASTVYPEQL
-239 GYSYRPGEILSP
+239 GYLYRPGEILSP

-279 SDALRDGDCVRAV
+279 SDAVRDGDSIRAV

-297 INNDGSDKVGYLA
+297 LNNDGSDKVGYLA

-322 ALALAGVA
+322 ALDLAGVA
-330 PKDVSYIEAHGTGTL
+330 PEDVSYIEAHGTGTL

-359 GPEVQRQSCAIG
+359 GPEVEMQSCAIG

-384 GVCSLIKTICALEH
+384 GMCSLIKTVCALEN
-398 RELPATLH
+398 RELPPSLH

-422 VNASLRPWSI
+422 VNDRLQPWSV
-432 AQGKTRIAGVT
+432 APGRKRIAGVT
-443 SLGAGGTNAHLILEE
+443 SLGAGGTNAHVILEE
-458 APSRPSQTLR
+458 GPPRSLHTRD

-474 LLLSAR
+474 LLLSSR
-480 SNEALEVATR
+480 SSAALDVATG
-490 NLADHLQ
+490 NLASYLR

-508 FTLMSGREAFEVR
+508 FTLMAGREAFEVR
-521 RALVASDAA
+521 RSLVASDAA
-530 SAAALLEAGDT
+530 AAAALLETADPQ
-541 HRLLTGKAVREPT
+541 RVFTGKAVREPT
-554 STVFLFPGGG
+554 SMAFLFPGGG

-576 KEPIYRAALDACLA
+576 KEPVYRDAVDACLS
-590 VVQPRINVGL
+590 VVQPRLKVDL
-600 HRLMFPPPD
+600 RKLMFPPPD
-609 EAAKANKQ
+609 EVAKADKQ

-636 MLLQSWGLVAD
+636 MLLQSWGLVPA

-662 SGVLT
+662 SGVFS

-676 LRGLLFERLPRGAML
+676 LRGMLFEKLPRGAML
-691 SIALPEAQV
+691 SIALPEEQV
-700 RPLLGKDLS
+700 RSLLGSELS
-709 LAAANGPSLCVAS
+709 LAAVNGPSLCVAS
-722 GPAEAIARLEADLT
+722 GPVEAIARLESKLVAD
-736 AGEIECSRVHIDV
+736 EIEHARVHIDV

-764 RFCRTIAFQKP
+764 SFCRPIAFGKP
-775 RIPFVSNL
+775 KIPFVSNL
-783 SGTWITDKEA
+783 TGTWITDAEA

-802 LRNTVRFDQGARTLT
+802 LRNTVRFDQGARTLLAT
-817 AGGSCALLEVG
+817 GSHALLEVG
-828 PGRSLASLCRQQP
+828 PGRTLASLCRQQP
-841 GKAVVVATSLRH
+841 KKAAVVATTLRH
-853 PSEATSDVA
+853 PSEATSDVV

-871 WLAGIEIDPT
+871 WVAGIEIDPT
-881 RFFAPDSQR
+881 RFFASDSQC

-906 DKGVQAT
+906 DKGVQTAP
-913 RSSSLTRRPDLGQ
+913 SNSLTRRPDLGQ

-933 RRSAPSGSLPEED
+933 MRSAPSEQLPAEE
-946 LCKPWLVLTDN
+946 LRKPWLVLTDN
-957 SPLAKVIVERLRAF
+957 SPLAEAIVKRLRAS
-971 GAPVSTVVA
+971 GARVSTVVSSG
-980 AAHFAERG
+980 HFAEDG
-988 ELSFTIDPTRAADYS
+988 ELNFAIDPARAADYS
-1003 KLMEVLRRQNA
+1003 KLMEALRNQNA

-1027 RPRRFFSS
+1027 RPRRLFGSS
-1035 SRDADLAAWEQGAV
+1035 SDADLAAWERGAV
-1049 RNFYSLLF
+1049 RNFYGLLF

-1062 AFEVDQVRLTAIGT
+1062 AFEVEHVRLTAIGT
-1076 AIEALPGECEVHPEK
+1076 AIEALPGETELHPEK
-1091 ATLMGVCRVLPREM
+1091 AALMGVCRVLPREM
-1105 PGTSCSV
+1105 PGASCSI
-1112 LDVVV
+1112 LDVIV
-1117 PPAGSNTENLLADR
+1117 PSAGSKAEALLADR
-1131 LLGELYGRKR
+1131 LVGELSGIKR
-1141 DALVVLREGGRWV
+1141 NPLVILREGGRWV
-1154 QHFEPLVLDPAPGVR
+1154 QRFDPLMLDPAPSVR
-1169 AWLRPGGVY
+1169 TWLRPGGVY

-1185 GIGLELMQHLALHA
+1185 GIGLEVMEHLARHA
-1199 RARLVCV
+1199 KARLVSV
-1206 GRSSM
+1206 GRSPM
-1211 PHESAWDR
+1211 PQESAWDR
-1219 WLQEHGDEDNTSR
+1219 WLQEHGQEDGTSH
-1232 RIGKVR
+1232 RIEKVR
-1238 ALRAL
+1238 KLRGL
-1243 GAEVMLAV
+1243 GSEVMLAT

-1256 REAMTDVVVEA
+1256 REAMADVVAEA
-1267 TRRFGRISGVFHC
+1267 ARRFGRINGVFHC

-1293 PETQSAVLSV
+1293 PETESAVLSV

-1312 SLFDDGDLDFLINF
+1312 SLFVDGDLDFLVHF

-1345 AVLDSLAKARAAR
+1345 AVLDALAKARTAR
-1358 GSRTRVVSINWNAWK
+1358 GSLTRTVSINWNAWR
-1373 EVGMLATLVRERN
+1373 EVGMLATLVRERTG
-1386 RPAASDLARAG
+1386 PAVSDLTQAG
-1397 SLLGDCVRDDVGQTL
+1397 SLLGDCVRDEPGQTL
-1412 FHSVLHPRTHWPLG
+1412 FHSVMHTRTHWPLG
-1426 EHIVRGGQAVIP
+1426 EHVVRGGQAVIP
-1438 GTGFLELARAALA
+1438 GTGFLEIARAALVH
-1451 YRFEDRP
+1451 RFEDRP

-1470 AVGPDETRAVNIRLN
+1470 AVGPDETRAMNIKLN

-1490 SLVIYGD
+1490 SLVVYGD
-1497 SEEQPYAT
+1497 SEQQPYAT
-1505 ARVAYVDSPVAPRQ
+1505 ARVAYVDSPAGPRQ
-1519 SVSAIRGRCRE
+1519 SVATIRARCRE
-1530 RGEVINDRLVQN
+1530 RGEVMNGRLVQN

-1557 LGEGEAL
+1557 LGQGEAL
-1564 IDLKLPADFG
+1564 IDLALPAALG
-1574 SDLAT
+1574 SDLST

-1597 IPGFAGHD
+1597 IPGFAGD
-1605 DFYVPFSYGRVLVT
+1605 NDFYVPFSYGRVLVT
-1619 RPVASTFCSHVRLQA
+1619 RPLPPTFASHVRLRV

-1640 IFDVTL
+1640 VFDVTL

-1653 LVSIERYIMRRV
+1653 LVSIERFIMRRV
-1665 EAFASIPASSRL
+1665 DAFASVPSSSKPT
-1677 ARPDGPETAEEGFLR
+1677 RPDGPETAEEGFLR
-1692 EGMTTAEGLEA
+1692 EGMTNAEGLEA

-1726 LDRLEHGGRGTPA
+1726 LDRLDHGGRGTPA

-1746 GTPGLVRPGGDAGLR
+1746 GTPGLARPGGDAGVR
-1761 APRDGIERDLAVF
+1761 APRDAIERDLAAI

-1798 IAMRLFNRIRKEY
+1798 IAMRLFNRIRKEH

-1822 APTIAATAALLREAK
+1822 APTIAATAALLREAQ
-1837 GMAAIDPLTAC
+1837 GLAAIDPSADGVDVAAQV
-1848 EEESSRSNVE
+1848 SAE
-1858 DLSSVECTSATAD
+1858 DQLSAVCTSAAAD
-1871 HVAGAFSI
+1871 HVASELAI
-1879 AADAQS
+1879 AANAQS
-1885 SSLPTAPRSLVEITR
+1885 SSVPAPPRSLVEITR

-1940 VDGKSEPHRS
+1940 VDGMTELHHS
-1950 IEEMAQAY
+1950 IEDMARAY
-1958 IEEIRALRPR
+1958 IEEIRALRPH
-1968 GPYLLAGYSGGG
+1968 GPYFLAGYSGGG
-1980 AVAFEMAQQLKALG
+1980 VVAFEMAQQLEALG
-1994 EEVPLLVFFDT
+1994 EEVPLLVLFDT

-2015 SLGRKMRRF
+2015 SLGRKLQRL
-2024 RKEGL
+2024 RKGGL
-2029 AYLKET
+2029 KYLKET
-2035 VRDRLDRA
+2035 LLDRLERA
-2043 RAVRERFQIKLCVR
+2043 RAVRERLQIKLCVTR
-2057 EGRLVPHA
+2057 GRPVPHA
-2065 LRDRHLA
+2065 LRDRHLT
-2072 ESFGQAARR
+2072 ESFGHAAGR
-2081 YRPRPWQGKAILFRA
+2081 YRPQPWQGKALLFRA
-2096 ETVPFVFSGGGPD
+2096 ESVPFVFSGGGPY

-2145 NAALDQANL
+2145 NAALDRANMQVTSKPTPVSGEGFS
-2154 RPASESTLPT
+2154 PAAS

>member
-1 VQNSVMPN
+1 MPN
-9 KGATSSEAFSIAAVG
+9 GGTTSGEA
-24 MSGSNETSSIA
+24 SSIA
-35 VVGMSGRFPGAPNV
+35 IVGMSGRFPGAPNV

-54 NVREGRETIRVFT
+54 NIRKGRETIRVFT
-67 EQELLAAGE
+67 EEELLAAGE
-76 RPELVRDPTYVK
+76 RPELLRDPAYVK

-94 DIDQFDAAFFG
+94 DIDKFDAAFFG

-112 IFDPQHRLFL
+112 VFDPQHRLFL
-122 ECAAEAFEDAGYV
+122 ECASEAFEDAGYV
-135 GAKIGGPVG
+135 GAKIGGPVA
-144 VFAASGASDYF
+144 VFAASGASEYF
-155 TYNLVTNEEILRSIG
+155 TYNLVTNEEVLRSIG

-181 NFLATRVSYQLDLV
+181 NFLATRVSYELDLV
-195 GPSMSVQTACSS
+195 GPSMNVQTACSS
-207 ALVAVH
+207 SIVAVH

-224 DMALAGASTVYPEQR
+224 DVALAGASTIYPEQL
-239 GYSYRPGEILSP
+239 GYVYRPGEILSP
-251 DGHCRAFDAQ
+251 DGHCRAFDAR

-279 SDALRDGDCVRAV
+279 SDAVRDGDCIRAV

-297 INNDGSDKVGYLA
+297 LNNDGSDKVGYLA

-315 QARVISE
+315 QARVIAE
-322 ALALAGVA
+322 AMDLAGVA
-330 PKDVSYIEAHGTGTL
+330 PEDVSYIEAHGTGTL

-359 GPEVQRQSCAIG
+359 GPDVQKQSCAIG

-384 GVCSLIKTICALEH
+384 GMCSLIKTICALERH
-398 RELPATLH
+398 ELPPSLH

-422 VNASLRPWSI
+422 VNASLRPWSV
-432 AQGKTRIAGVT
+432 APGQTRIAGVT
-443 SLGAGGTNAHLILEE
+443 SLGAGGTNAHVILEE
-458 APSRPSQTLR
+458 GPPRPSRSR
-468 DAGPQL
+468 GDGGPQL
-474 LLLSAR
+474 LLLSSR
-480 SNEALEVATR
+480 SGAALDVATR
-490 NLADHLQ
+490 NLASHLR
-497 AHPEQPLDEVA
+497 AHSEQPLDEVA
-508 FTLMSGREAFEVR
+508 FTLMAGREAFEVR
-521 RALVASDAA
+521 RSLVASDAA
-530 SAAALLEAGDT
+530 SAAAHLETADPQ
-541 HRLLTGKAVREPT
+541 RVFTGKAMREPI
-554 STVFLFPGGG
+554 STAFLFPGGG

-576 KEPIYRAALDACLA
+576 NEPVYRDALDACLS
-590 VVQPRINVGL
+590 VVQPRLKVDL
-600 HRLMFPPPD
+600 RRLMFPKPD
-609 EAAKANKQ
+609 EVARADKQ

-636 MLLQSWGLVAD
+636 MLLQSWGLVPA
-647 ALIGHSAGEYAAACI
+647 AMIGHSAGEYAAACI
-662 SGVLT
+662 SGVFT

-676 LRGLLFERLPRGAML
+676 LRGMLFEKLPRGAML
-691 SIALPEAQV
+691 SIALPEEQV
-700 RPLLGKDLS
+700 RSLLGSELS
-709 LAAANGPSLCVAS
+709 LAAVNGPSLCVAS
-722 GPAEAIARLEADLT
+722 GPAEAIARLESKLMAD
-736 AGEIECSRVHIDV
+736 EIVHTRVHIDV

-764 RFCRTIAFQKP
+764 RFCRPIAFQKP
-775 RIPFVSNL
+775 KIPFVSNL
-783 SGTWITDKEA
+783 TGTWITGTEA

-802 LRNTVRFDQGARTLT
+802 LRNTVRFDQGARTLLGT
-817 AGGSCALLEVG
+817 GSRALLEVG
-828 PGRSLASLCRQQP
+828 PGRTLASLCRQQP
-841 GKAVVVATSLRH
+841 KKAAVVATALPH
-853 PSEATSDVA
+853 PSEAASDVA

-871 WLAGIEIDPT
+871 WVAGIEIDPT
-881 RFFAPDSQR
+881 CFFAPDSQR

-906 DKGVQAT
+906 DKGVQAAPP
-913 RSSSLTRRPDLGQ
+913 SSLTRRPDLGR

-933 RRSAPSGSLPEED
+933 LRSAPSEQLPAEE
-946 LCKPWLVLTDN
+946 LRKPWLVLTDN
-957 SPLAKVIVERLRAF
+957 SPLARAIVERLRTS
-971 GAPVSTVVA
+971 GARVSTVAA

-988 ELSFTIDPTRAADYS
+988 ELSFTIDPARAADYS
-1003 KLMEVLRRQNA
+1003 KLMEALREQNA

-1027 RPRRFFSS
+1027 RPRRFFGSS
-1035 SRDADLAAWEQGAV
+1035 SDADLAAWERGAV

-1062 AFEVDQVRLTAIGT
+1062 AFEVDQVWLTAIGT
-1076 AIEALPGECEVHPEK
+1076 AIEALPGEIEVHPEK

-1105 PGTSCSV
+1105 PGASCSV

-1117 PPAGSNTENLLADR
+1117 PSAGSNAETLLANR
-1131 LLGELYGRKR
+1131 LVGELSASKR
-1141 DALVVLREGGRWV
+1141 NPLVILREGGRWV
-1154 QHFEPLVLDPAPGVR
+1154 QRFDPLALDPAPGVR
-1169 AWLRPGGVY
+1169 TWLRPGGVY

-1185 GIGLELMQHLALHA
+1185 GIGLELMEHLARHA
-1199 RARLVCV
+1199 KGRLVSV
-1206 GRSSM
+1206 GRS
-1211 PHESAWDR
+1211 PVPQESAWDR
-1219 WLQEHGDEDNTSR
+1219 WLQEHDEEDDTSR

-1243 GAEVMLAV
+1243 GADVMLAT

-1256 REAMTDVVVEA
+1256 REAMADVVAEA
-1267 TRRFGRISGVFHC
+1267 ARRFGRINGVFHC

-1293 PETQSAVLSV
+1293 PETESAVLSV

-1312 SLFDDGDLDFLINF
+1312 SLFVDGDLDFLIHF

-1345 AVLDSLAKARAAR
+1345 AVLDALAKARTAR
-1358 GSRTRVVSINWNAWK
+1358 GSKTRTVSINWNAWK

-1386 RPAASDLARAG
+1386 GPAASDLTRAG
-1397 SLLGDCVRDDVGQTL
+1397 SLLGDCVRDDVRQTV
-1412 FHSVLHPRTHWPLG
+1412 FHSALHLRTHWPLG
-1426 EHIVRGGQAVIP
+1426 EHIVRGGQAVMP
-1438 GTGFLELARAALA
+1438 GTGFLEIARVALA
-1451 YRFEDRP
+1451 HRFEDRP

-1470 AVGPDETRAVNIRLN
+1470 AVGPDETRAMNIKLN

-1490 SLVIYGD
+1490 SLVVYGD

-1505 ARVAYVDSPVAPRQ
+1505 ARVAYVDSPAGPRQ
-1519 SVSAIRGRCRE
+1519 SVSTIRGRCRE
-1530 RGEVINDRLVQN
+1530 RGEVMNGRLVQN

-1557 LGEGEAL
+1557 LGQGEAL
-1564 IDLKLPADFG
+1564 IDLALPAGFG
-1574 SDLAT
+1574 SDLPA
-1579 YALHPA
+1579 YGLHPA

-1597 IPGFAGHD
+1597 IPGFAGDD

-1619 RPVASTFCSHVRLQA
+1619 RPLPPTFSSHVRLRP
-1634 AEGKSV
+1634 AEGKSAV
-1640 IFDVTL
+1640 FDVTL

-1665 EAFASIPASSRL
+1665 EAFAPIPASSKP

-1761 APRDGIERDLAVF
+1761 APRDAVERDLATI

-1798 IAMRLFNRIRKEY
+1798 IAMRLFNRIRKEH

-1837 GMAAIDPLTAC
+1837 GLAAIDPSADGVDV
-1848 EEESSRSNVE
+1848 SMRASAE
-1858 DLSSVECTSATAD
+1858 DLPSAACTSASAN
-1871 HVAGAFSI
+1871 HVASEFSF

-1885 SSLPTAPRSLVEITR
+1885 VPTVPRSLVEITR

-1940 VDGKSEPHRS
+1940 VDGTTSPHRS
-1950 IEEMAQAY
+1950 VEEMARAY
-1958 IEEIRALRPR
+1958 VEEIRALRPR

-1980 AVAFEMAQQLKALG
+1980 VVAFEMAQQLKALS

-2015 SLGRKMRRF
+2015 TLGRKLMRL

-2029 AYLKET
+2029 RYVKVIAI
-2035 VRDRLDRA
+2035 DRIERA
-2043 RAVRERFQIKLCVR
+2043 RAVRERLQIKLCVLR
-2057 EGRLVPHA
+2057 GRQVPHA
-2065 LRDRHLA
+2065 LRDRHLT
-2072 ESFGQAARR
+2072 ESFGLAARR
-2081 YRPRPWQGKAILFRA
+2081 YRPQPWQGKAILFRA
-2096 ETVPFVFSGGGPD
+2096 ESVPFVFSGGGQY

-2117 GGVQTVMIP
+2117 GGVKTVMIP

-2154 RPASESTLPT
+2154 RIVSKPTLVTKESPDPQKANA

>member
-1 VQNSVMPN
+1 MPDG
-9 KGATSSEAFSIAAVG
+9 GASSSEAS
-24 MSGSNETSSIA
+24 TIA

-76 RPELVRDPTYVK
+76 RPELLRDPAYVK

-122 ECAAEAFEDAGYV
+122 ECASEAFEDAGYV
-135 GAKIGGPVG
+135 GAKIGGPVA

-155 TYNLVTNEEILRSIG
+155 TYNLVTNKEVLRSIG

-181 NFLATRVSYQLDLV
+181 SFLATRVSYELDLV
-195 GPSMSVQTACSS
+195 GPSMNVQTACSS
-207 ALVAVH
+207 SIVAVH

-224 DMALAGASTVYPEQR
+224 DVALAGASTIYPEQL
-239 GYSYRPGEILSP
+239 GYVYRQGEILSP

-279 SDALRDGDCVRAV
+279 SDAVRDGDCIRAV

-297 INNDGSDKVGYLA
+297 LNNDGSDKVGYLA

-315 QARVISE
+315 QARVIAE
-322 ALALAGVA
+322 ALDLAGVA
-330 PKDVSYIEAHGTGTL
+330 AEDVSYIEAHGTGTL

-359 GPEVQRQSCAIG
+359 GPEVRKQSCAIG

-384 GVCSLIKTICALEH
+384 GMCSLIKTICALEH
-398 RELPATLH
+398 RELPPSLH

-422 VNASLRPWSI
+422 VNASPRPWSV
-432 AQGKTRIAGVT
+432 APGKTRIAGVT

-458 APSRPSQTLR
+458 GPPRPLQTRR

-474 LLLSAR
+474 LLLSSR
-480 SNEALEVATR
+480 SGAALDVATR
-490 NLADHLQ
+490 NLAHHLR
-497 AHPEQPLDEVA
+497 AHSEQPLDQVA
-508 FTLMSGREAFEVR
+508 FTLMAGREAFEFR
-521 RALVASDAA
+521 RSLVASDAA
-530 SAAALLEAGDT
+530 SAAAQLEAADPQ
-541 HRLLTGKAVREPT
+541 RVFTGKAVREPT

-576 KEPIYRAALDACLA
+576 KEPVYRDAVDACLS
-590 VVQPRINVGL
+590 VVQPRL
-600 HRLMFPPPD
+600 KFDLRRLMFPPPD
-609 EAAKANKQ
+609 EVAKVDKQ

-636 MLLQSWGLVAD
+636 TLLQSWGLLPA
-647 ALIGHSAGEYAAACI
+647 ALIGHSAGEYAAACV
-662 SGVLT
+662 SGVFS

-676 LRGLLFERLPRGAML
+676 LRGMLFEKLPRGAML
-691 SIALPEAQV
+691 SIALPEEQV
-700 RPLLGKDLS
+700 RPLLGSELS
-709 LAAANGPSLCVAS
+709 LAAVNGPSLCVAS
-722 GPAEAIARLEADLT
+722 GPVDAIARLESKLA
-736 AGEIECSRVHIDV
+736 AEEIEHARVHIDV

-764 RFCRTIAFQKP
+764 RFCKPIAFQKP
-775 RIPFVSNL
+775 KIPFVSNL
-783 SGTWITDKEA
+783 TGTWITDSEA

-802 LRNTVRFDQGARTLT
+802 LRNTVRFDQGARTLLGT
-817 AGGSCALLEVG
+817 GSRALLEVG
-828 PGRSLASLCRQQP
+828 PGRTLASLCRQQP
-841 GKAVVVATSLRH
+841 KKAAVVATALRH
-853 PSEATSDVA
+853 PNEAASDVT

-871 WLAGIEIDPT
+871 WVAGIEIDPT
-881 RFFAPDSQR
+881 RFFARNSQR

-906 DKGVQAT
+906 DKGVQAAP
-913 RSSSLTRRPDLGQ
+913 SNSLTRRPDLGQ

-933 RRSAPSGSLPEED
+933 LRAAPSEPLPAEE
-946 LCKPWLVLTDN
+946 LRKPWLVFADN
-957 SPLAKVIVERLRAF
+957 TPLAKAIVERLRAS
-971 GAPVSTVVA
+971 GARVATVVSSG
-980 AAHFAERG
+980 HFAERG
-988 ELSFTIDPTRAADYS
+988 ELSFAIDPARAADYS
-1003 KLMEVLRRQNA
+1003 KLMEVLRVQDA
-1014 VPAHVVHLWALAP
+1014 LPAHIVHLWALAP
-1027 RPRRFFSS
+1027 RPRRFFGSS
-1035 SRDADLAAWEQGAV
+1035 SDADLAAWERGAV
-1049 RNFYSLLF
+1049 RNFYSLMF

-1076 AIEALPGECEVHPEK
+1076 AIEALPGEREVHPEK
-1091 ATLMGVCRVLPREM
+1091 AALMGVCRVLPREM
-1105 PGTSCSV
+1105 PGASCSV
-1112 LDVVV
+1112 LDVVA
-1117 PPAGSNTENLLADR
+1117 PRAGSDAEALLADR
-1131 LLGELYGRKR
+1131 LIGELYGRKR
-1141 DALVVLREGGRWV
+1141 NPLVILRKGGRWV
-1154 QHFEPLVLDPAPGVR
+1154 QRFDPLVLDPAPGVR
-1169 AWLRPGGVY
+1169 SWLRPGGVY

-1185 GIGLELMQHLALHA
+1185 GIGQELMEHLARHA
-1199 RARLVCV
+1199 KARLVCV
-1206 GRSSM
+1206 GRSPM
-1211 PHESAWDR
+1211 PQESAWDR
-1219 WLQEHGDEDNTSR
+1219 WLQEHGEQDDTSR

-1243 GAEVMLAV
+1243 GAEVMLAT

-1256 REAMTDVVVEA
+1256 REAMTHVVGEA
-1267 TRRFGRISGVFHC
+1267 SRRFGRINGVFHC

-1293 PETQSAVLSV
+1293 PDTDSAVLSV

-1312 SLFDDGDLDFLINF
+1312 SLFVDGDLDFLIHF

-1345 AVLDSLAKARAAR
+1345 AVLDALAKARTAR
-1358 GSRTRVVSINWNAWK
+1358 GSRTRTVSINWNAWK

-1386 RPAASDLARAG
+1386 GPAANDSTGAG
-1397 SLLGDCVRDDVGQTL
+1397 SLLGDCVRDDAEQTL

-1426 EHIVRGGQAVIP
+1426 EHVVRGGQAVIP

-1451 YRFEDRP
+1451 HRFEDRP
-1458 IEIRDLVFLQPF
+1458 IEIRDLVFLQPL
-1470 AVGPDETRAVNIRLN
+1470 AVGPDETRAMNIRLN
-1485 REGDH
+1485 RGGDH
-1490 SLVIYGD
+1490 SLVVYGD

-1505 ARVAYVDSPVAPRQ
+1505 ARIAYVDTPAGPRQ
-1519 SVSAIRGRCRE
+1519 PVSAIRGRCRE
-1530 RGEVINDRLVQN
+1530 RGEVMNGRLVQN
-1542 FMDFGPRWSNVQAIH
+1542 FMDFGPRWSNIQAIH
-1557 LGEGEAL
+1557 LGQGEAL
-1564 IDLKLPADFG
+1564 IDLALPAGFG

-1597 IPGFAGHD
+1597 IPGFAGQD

-1619 RPVASTFCSHVRLQA
+1619 RPVPSTLSSHVRLRA
-1634 AEGKSV
+1634 AEGKSAV
-1640 IFDVTL
+1640 FDVTL

-1653 LVSIERYIMRRV
+1653 LVSIERFIMRRV
-1665 EAFASIPASSRL
+1665 EAFATIPASSKPG
-1677 ARPDGPETAEEGFLR
+1677 RPDGPETAEEGFLR

-1716 AASTLDLDLW
+1716 VASTLDLDLW
-1726 LDRLEHGGRGTPA
+1726 LDRLDHGGRGTPA

-1746 GTPGLVRPGGDAGLR
+1746 GTPGLVRPGGDAGVK
-1761 APRDGIERDLAVF
+1761 APRDAIERDLAEI

-1798 IAMRLFNRIRKEY
+1798 IAMRLFNRIRKQH

-1837 GMAAIDPLTAC
+1837 GLSAIDPSADGVDV
-1848 EEESSRSNVE
+1848 SIQASAE
-1858 DLSSVECTSATAD
+1858 DLLLAGSTSATAEQ
-1871 HVAGAFSI
+1871 VASDFPI
-1879 AADAQS
+1879 AADAQLTS
-1885 SSLPTAPRSLVEITR
+1885 VPAVPRSLVEITR

-1940 VDGKSEPHRS
+1940 VDGATELHRS
-1950 IEEMAQAY
+1950 IEEMARAY
-1958 IEEIRALRPR
+1958 VEEIRALRPH
-1968 GPYLLAGYSGGG
+1968 GPYFLAGYSGGG
-1980 AVAFEMAQQLKALG
+1980 VVAFEMAQQLKALG

-2010 PIRAV
+2010 PIRTV
-2015 SLGRKMRRF
+2015 SLTRKLMRL
-2024 RKEGL
+2024 RKDGL
-2029 AYLKET
+2029 KYVKQT
-2035 VRDRLDRA
+2035 VLDRLDRA
-2043 RAVRERFQIKLCVR
+2043 RAVRERLQIKLCVLG
-2057 EGRLVPHA
+2057 GRTVPHA
-2065 LRDRHLA
+2065 LRDRHLTD
-2072 ESFGQAARR
+2072 SFSLAASR

-2096 ETVPFVFSGGGPD
+2096 ESVPFVFSGGGPY

-2117 GGVQTVMIP
+2117 GGVKTVMIP

-2145 NAALDQANL
+2145 NTALDQANL
-2154 RPASESTLPT
+2154 RMTSRPALPLEERSGSQKASV

>member
-1 VQNSVMPN
+1 MQNG
-9 KGATSSEAFSIAAVG
+9 GATSSEA
-24 MSGSNETSSIA
+24 SSIA
-35 VVGMSGRFPGAPNV
+35 IVGMSGRFPGAPNV

-54 NVREGRETIRVFT
+54 NIREGRETIRVFT

-76 RPELVRDPTYVK
+76 RPELLRDPAYVR
-88 ACGYLD
+88 ACGYLE
-94 DIDQFDAAFFG
+94 DIDKFDAAFFG

-122 ECAAEAFEDAGYV
+122 ECASEAFEDAGYV

-144 VFAASGASDYF
+144 VFAASGASEYF
-155 TYNLVTNEEILRSIG
+155 TYNLVTNEEVLRSIG
-170 AWLLRHTGNDP
+170 AWLLRHTGNDS
-181 NFLATRVSYQLDLV
+181 NFLATRVSYELDLV
-195 GPSMSVQTACSS
+195 GPSMNVQTACSS
-207 ALVAVH
+207 SLVAVH

-224 DMALAGASTVYPEQR
+224 DVALAGASTIYPEQR
-239 GYSYRPGEILSP
+239 GYLYRPGEILSP

-267 ASAVGCVVLKRL
+267 ASAVGCVLLKRL
-279 SDALRDGDCVRAV
+279 SDALRDGDCIRAV

-297 INNDGSDKVGYLA
+297 LNNDGSDKVGYLA

-322 ALALAGVA
+322 ALDLAGVA
-330 PKDVSYIEAHGTGTL
+330 PEDVSYIEAHGTGTL

-359 GPEVQRQSCAIG
+359 GPEVQRQSCGIG

-384 GVCSLIKTICALEH
+384 GICSLIKTICALEH
-398 RELPATLH
+398 HELPPSLH

-422 VNASLRPWSI
+422 VNASLRPWSV
-432 AQGKTRIAGVT
+432 APGKTRIAGIT
-443 SLGAGGTNAHLILEE
+443 SLGAGGTNAHLIVEE
-458 APSRPSQTLR
+458 GPPRPSQARR
-468 DAGPQL
+468 DAGSQL
-474 LLLSAR
+474 LLLSSR
-480 SNEALEVATR
+480 SGAALDVATR
-490 NLADHLQ
+490 NLASHLRS
-497 AHPEQPLDEVA
+497 HPEQPLDQVA
-508 FTLMSGREAFEVR
+508 FTLMAGREAFEVR
-521 RALVASDAA
+521 RSVVASDAA
-530 SAAALLEAGDT
+530 AAAAQLEAGDP
-541 HRLLTGKAVREPT
+541 RRVFTGKAVREPT

-576 KEPIYRAALDACLA
+576 KEPVYRDAVDACLS
-590 VVQPRINVGL
+590 VIQPRIEVDL
-600 HRLMFPPPD
+600 RRLMFAPPD
-609 EAAKANKQ
+609 EAAKADKP

-631 EYALA
+631 EYAMA
-636 MLLQSWGLVAD
+636 MLLQSWGLLPA

-662 SGVLT
+662 SGVLA

-676 LRGLLFERLPRGAML
+676 LRGMLFEKLPRGAML

-700 RPLLGKDLS
+700 RPLLGSELS
-709 LAAANGPSLCVAS
+709 LAAVNGPSLCVAS
-722 GPAEAIARLEADLT
+722 GPVEAIARLESKLT
-736 AGEIECSRVHIDV
+736 ADEIEHTRVHIDV

-764 RFCRTIAFQKP
+764 RFCRPIAFQKP
-775 RIPFVSNL
+775 KIPFVSNL
-783 SGTWITDKEA
+783 TGTWITDTEA
-793 MDPAYWVRH
+793 MDPEYWVRH
-802 LRNTVRFDQGARTLT
+802 LRNTVRFDQGARTLLAT
-817 AGGSCALLEVG
+817 GSRALLEVG
-828 PGRSLASLCRQQP
+828 PGRTLASLCRQQP
-841 GKAVVVATSLRH
+841 GKAAVVATALRH
-853 PSEATSDVA
+853 PDEAASDVA

-871 WLAGIEIDPT
+871 WVAGIEIDPT
-881 RFFAPDSQR
+881 RFFARDSQR

-906 DKGVQAT
+906 DKGVRAAP
-913 RSSSLTRRPDLGQ
+913 SNSLTRRPDLGR
-926 WFSAPSF
+926 WFSAPAF
-933 RRSAPSGSLPEED
+933 LRSAPSESLPPEE
-946 LCKPWLVLTDN
+946 LRKPWLVLTDN
-957 SPLAKVIVERLRAF
+957 SPLARAIVERLRAS
-971 GAPVSTVVA
+971 GARVSTVAA

-988 ELSFTIDPTRAADYS
+988 KLSFTIDPARAADYS
-1003 KLMEVLRRQNA
+1003 KLVEVLRIQDA
-1014 VPAHVVHLWALAP
+1014 LPAHIVHLWALAP
-1027 RPRRFFSS
+1027 RPRRFFGSS
-1035 SRDADLAAWEQGAV
+1035 SDADLSAWERGAI

-1076 AIEALPGECEVHPEK
+1076 AIEALPGEREVHPEK
-1091 ATLMGVCRVLPREM
+1091 AALMGVCRVLPREM
-1105 PGTSCSV
+1105 PGASCSV

-1117 PPAGSNTENLLADR
+1117 PPAGSDAEALLADR

-1141 DALVVLREGGRWV
+1141 NPLVVLRHGGRWV
-1154 QHFEPLVLDPAPGVR
+1154 QRFEPLQLEPAADIR
-1169 AWLRPGGVY
+1169 TWLRPGGVY

-1185 GIGLELMQHLALHA
+1185 GIGLELMQHLARHA
-1199 RARLVCV
+1199 KARLVCV
-1206 GRSSM
+1206 GRSPM
-1211 PHESAWDR
+1211 PQESAWDR
-1219 WLQEHGDEDNTSR
+1219 WLQEHGEQDDTSR
-1232 RIGKVR
+1232 KIGKVR
-1238 ALRAL
+1238 ALQAL
-1243 GAEVMLAV
+1243 GAEVMLAT

-1256 REAMTDVVVEA
+1256 REAMTHVVGEA
-1267 TRRFGRISGVFHC
+1267 ARSFGRINGVFHC

-1293 PETQSAVLSV
+1293 PETRSAVLSV

-1312 SLFDDGDLDFLINF
+1312 SLFVDGDLDFLIHF

-1345 AVLDSLAKARAAR
+1345 AVLDALAKARTAR
-1358 GSRTRVVSINWNAWK
+1358 GSRTRTVSINWNAWK
-1373 EVGMLATLVRERN
+1373 EVGMLATLVRERSGS
-1386 RPAASDLARAG
+1386 AANDSTRAG
-1397 SLLGDCVRDDVGQTL
+1397 SLLGDCVRDDAEQTL
-1412 FHSVLHPRTHWPLG
+1412 FHSVLRTRTHWPLG
-1426 EHIVRGGQAVIP
+1426 EHVVRGGQAVIP

-1451 YRFEDRP
+1451 CRLEDRP

-1470 AVGPDETRAVNIRLN
+1470 AVGPDETRAMNIRLN

-1490 SLVIYGD
+1490 SLLVYGD
-1497 SEEQPYAT
+1497 SEEQPYVT
-1505 ARVAYVDSPVAPRQ
+1505 ARVAYVDSPAGPRQ
-1519 SVSAIRGRCRE
+1519 SVSAIRERCRE
-1530 RGEVINDRLVQN
+1530 RGEVVNGRLAQN
-1542 FMDFGPRWSNVQAIH
+1542 FMDFGPRWSNVEAIH
-1557 LGEGEAL
+1557 LGQAEAL
-1564 IDLKLPADFG
+1564 IDLALPAGFG

-1619 RPVASTFCSHVRLQA
+1619 RPVPSTFSSHVRLRA
-1634 AEGKSV
+1634 AKGKSA

-1653 LVSIERYIMRRV
+1653 LVSIDRYIMRRV
-1665 EAFASIPASSRL
+1665 EAFAPTLASSKP
-1677 ARPDGPETAEEGFLR
+1677 ARPDGQETAEESFLR
-1692 EGMTTAEGLEA
+1692 EGMTTTEGLEA
-1703 LDRILACNVSPQV
+1703 LDRILACNISPQV

-1726 LDRLEHGGRGTPA
+1726 LDRLDHGGRGTPA

-1746 GTPGLVRPGGDAGLR
+1746 GTPGLVRAGGDAAVR
-1761 APRDGIERDLAVF
+1761 APRDAIERDLAAI

-1798 IAMRLFNRIRKEY
+1798 IAMRLFNRIRKEH

-1822 APTIAATAALLREAK
+1822 APTIAATAALLRKAK
-1837 GMAAIDPLTAC
+1837 GSEAIDPSADGVDV
-1848 EEESSRSNVE
+1848 SMQASAE
-1858 DLSSVECTSATAD
+1858 DLFSADCTPATTD
-1871 HVAGAFSI
+1871 HGASEFPL
-1879 AADAQS
+1879 AVDAQS
-1885 SSLPTAPRSLVEITR
+1885 STTAPRSLVEITR
-1900 GGNRPPLFCVH
+1900 GGNRLPLFCVH

-1940 VDGKSEPHRS
+1940 VDGTTSPHRS

-1958 IEEIRALRPR
+1958 VEEIRALRPR

-1980 AVAFEMAQQLKALG
+1980 VVAFEMAQQLKALG

-2015 SLGRKMRRF
+2015 SLNHKLLRL
-2024 RKEGL
+2024 RKEGF
-2029 AYLKET
+2029 AYVKET
-2035 VRDRLDRA
+2035 ALNRLDRA
-2043 RAVRERFQIKLCVR
+2043 RAVRERIQIKLCVHG
-2057 EGRLVPHA
+2057 GRPVPHA
-2065 LRDRHLA
+2065 LRDRHLT
-2072 ESFGQAARR
+2072 ENFGRAANR
-2081 YRPRPWQGKAILFRA
+2081 YRPQPWQGKAILFRA
-2096 ETVPFVFSGGGPD
+2096 ESVPFVFSGGGPY
-2109 YGWDSVVL
+2109 YGWDSVVV
-2117 GGVQTVMIP
+2117 GGVKTVLIP

-2134 GANAKVLMGPL
+2134 GANAKVLMDPL
-2145 NAALDQANL
+2145 NAALGQANL
-2154 RPASESTLPT
+2154 RMTKTQEHV

>member
-1 VQNSVMPN
+1 MQD
-9 KGATSSEAFSIAAVG
+9 GGTTGSEA
-24 MSGSNETSSIA
+24 SSIA
-35 VVGMSGRFPGAPNV
+35 IVGMSGRFPGAPNV
-49 ATFWE
+49 ATYWQ
-54 NVREGRETIRVFT
+54 NIREGRETIRVFT

-76 RPELVRDPTYVK
+76 RPELLRDPAYVK
-88 ACGYLD
+88 ATGYLD
-94 DIDQFDAAFFG
+94 DIDKFDAAFFG

-112 IFDPQHRLFL
+112 VFDPQHRLFL
-122 ECAAEAFEDAGYV
+122 ECASEAFEDAGYV
-135 GAKIGGPVG
+135 GAKIGGPVA
-144 VFAASGASDYF
+144 VFAASGASEYF
-155 TYNLVTNEEILRSIG
+155 TYNLVTNEEVLRSIG

-181 NFLATRVSYQLDLV
+181 NFLATRVSYELDLV
-195 GPSMSVQTACSS
+195 GPSMNVQTACSS
-207 ALVAVH
+207 SIVAVH

-224 DMALAGASTVYPEQR
+224 DVALAGASTIYPEQL
-239 GYSYRPGEILSP
+239 GYVYRPGEILSP

-267 ASAVGCVVLKRL
+267 ASAVGCVILKRL
-279 SDALRDGDCVRAV
+279 SDAVRDGDCIRAV

-297 INNDGSDKVGYLA
+297 LNNDGSDKVGYLA

-315 QARVISE
+315 QARVIAE
-322 ALALAGVA
+322 ALDLAGVA
-330 PKDVSYIEAHGTGTL
+330 PEDVSYIEAHGTGTL

-359 GPEVQRQSCAIG
+359 GPEVQPQSCAIG

-384 GVCSLIKTICALEH
+384 GMCSLIKTVCALEH
-398 RELPATLH
+398 HELPPSLH
-406 YQTPNP
+406 YQSPNP

-422 VNASLRPWSI
+422 VNASLRPWSVGP
-432 AQGKTRIAGVT
+432 GKTRIAGIT

-458 APSRPSQTLR
+458 GPARPSQTRR
-468 DAGPQL
+468 DAGSQL
-474 LLLSAR
+474 LLLSSR
-480 SNEALEVATR
+480 SGAALDVATR
-490 NLADHLQ
+490 NLASHLRSHSQ
-497 AHPEQPLDEVA
+497 QPLDEVA
-508 FTLMSGREAFEVR
+508 FTLMAGREAFEVR
-521 RALVASDAA
+521 RSLVASDAA
-530 SAAALLEAGDT
+530 SAAALLEAQDPQ
-541 HRLLTGKAVREPT
+541 RVFTGKAVREPI

-576 KEPIYRAALDACLA
+576 KEPVYRDAVDACLS
-590 VVQPRINVGL
+590 VVQPRLNVDL
-600 HRLMFPPPD
+600 RRLMFPPPD
-609 EAAKANKQ
+609 EVAKANRE

-636 MLLQSWGLVAD
+636 MLLQSWGLLPA

-662 SGVLT
+662 SGVFS

-676 LRGLLFERLPRGAML
+676 MRGKLFETLPRGAML
-691 SIALPEAQV
+691 SIALPEEQV
-700 RPLLGKDLS
+700 RSLLGSELS
-709 LAAANGPSLCVAS
+709 LAAVNGPSLCVAS
-722 GPAEAIARLEADLT
+722 GPVDAIARLESKLT
-736 AGEIECSRVHIDV
+736 ADEIDHTRVHIDV
-749 AAHSSMLEPILSEFE
+749 AAHSSMLEPILAEFE
-764 RFCRTIAFQKP
+764 RFCRPIAFQKP
-775 RIPFVSNL
+775 KIPFVSNL
-783 SGTWITDKEA
+783 TGTWITDSEA

-802 LRNTVRFDQGARTLT
+802 LRNTVRFDQGARTLL
-817 AGGSCALLEVG
+817 ASGSRALLEVG
-828 PGRSLASLCRQQP
+828 PGRTLASLCRQQP
-841 GKAVVVATSLRH
+841 GKAAVVATALRH
-853 PSEATSDVA
+853 PAEAASDVA

-871 WLAGIEIDPT
+871 WVAGIEIDPT

-890 RVSLPTYPFE
+890 RVPLPTYPFE

-906 DKGVQAT
+906 DKGVQAAP
-913 RSSSLTRRPDLGQ
+913 SNSLTRRPDLGQ

-933 RRSAPSGSLPEED
+933 LRSAPSEPLPAEE
-946 LCKPWLVLTDN
+946 LRKPWLVLTDN
-957 SPLAKVIVERLRAF
+957 SPLARAIVERLRAS
-971 GAPVSTVVA
+971 GARVSTVVSSG
-980 AAHFAERG
+980 HFAERG
-988 ELSFTIDPTRAADYS
+988 ELSFAIDPARAADYS
-1003 KLMEVLRRQNA
+1003 KLMEVLRIQDA
-1014 VPAHVVHLWALAP
+1014 LPAHIVHLWALAP
-1027 RPRRFFSS
+1027 RPMRFFGSAG
-1035 SRDADLAAWEQGAV
+1035 DADLAAWERGAV

-1076 AIEALPGECEVHPEK
+1076 AIEALPGERELHPEK

-1105 PGTSCSV
+1105 PGASCSV

-1117 PPAGSNTENLLADR
+1117 PRAGSDAEAQLADR

-1154 QHFEPLVLDPAPGVR
+1154 QRFEPLELDPVPGAR
-1169 AWLRPGGVY
+1169 NWLRPGGVY

-1185 GIGLELMQHLALHA
+1185 GIGLELMEHLARHA
-1199 RARLVCV
+1199 KARLVSV
-1206 GRSSM
+1206 GRSPM
-1211 PHESAWDR
+1211 PQEPAWDR
-1219 WLQEHGDEDNTSR
+1219 WLEEHGGHDETSR
-1232 RIGKVR
+1232 KIAKVR
-1238 ALRAL
+1238 ALQAL
-1243 GAEVMLAV
+1243 GAEVMLAS

-1256 REAMTDVVVEA
+1256 REAMTHVVAEA
-1267 TRRFGRISGVFHC
+1267 ARRFGRINGVFHC

-1312 SLFDDGDLDFLINF
+1312 SLFVDGDLDFLVHF

-1345 AVLDSLAKARAAR
+1345 AVLDALAKARTAR
-1358 GSRTRVVSINWNAWK
+1358 GSRTRTVSINWNAWK
-1373 EVGMLATLVRERN
+1373 EVGMLATLVRERSG
-1386 RPAASDLARAG
+1386 PAAQDSTGAG
-1397 SLLGDCVRDDVGQTL
+1397 SLLGDCVRDDAEQTL
-1412 FHSVLHPRTHWPLG
+1412 FHAVLHPRTHWPLG
-1426 EHIVRGGQAVIP
+1426 EHVVRGGQAVIP

-1451 YRFEDRP
+1451 YRFEARP

-1470 AVGPDETRAVNIRLN
+1470 AAGPDETRALNIRLN
-1485 REGDH
+1485 REDDH
-1490 SLVIYGD
+1490 SLVVYGD
-1497 SEEQPYAT
+1497 SEEQPYVT
-1505 ARVAYVDSPVAPRQ
+1505 ARVAYVDTPAGPRQ
-1519 SVSAIRGRCRE
+1519 SVSAIRARCRE
-1530 RGEVINDRLVQN
+1530 RGEVMNGHLVQS
-1542 FMDFGPRWSNVQAIH
+1542 FMDFGPRWANVQAIH

-1564 IDLKLPADFG
+1564 IDIALPAGFG
-1574 SDLAT
+1574 ADLAT

-1585 LLDMATGAAQKL
+1585 MLDMATGAAQKL
-1597 IPGFAGHD
+1597 IPGFAGKD

-1619 RPVASTFCSHVRLQA
+1619 RPVPSTFSSHVRLRS
-1634 AEGKSV
+1634 AEGKSA

-1653 LVSIERYIMRRV
+1653 LVSIERFIMRRV
-1665 EAFASIPASSRL
+1665 EAFAAIPASSKP

-1692 EGMTTAEGLEA
+1692 EGMTNAEGLEA
-1703 LDRILACNVSPQV
+1703 LDRVLACNVSPQV

-1726 LDRLEHGGRGTPA
+1726 LDRLGHGGRGTPA

-1761 APRDGIERDLAVF
+1761 APRDTIERDLAAI

-1785 IDDDFFELGGQSL
+1785 IDDDFFQLGGQSL
-1798 IAMRLFNRIRKEY
+1798 IAMRLFNRIRKEH

-1837 GMAAIDPLTAC
+1837 GLPAIDPSADAV
-1848 EEESSRSNVE
+1848 EASMQESDGE
-1858 DLSSVECTSATAD
+1858 LAPAACTSATAE
-1871 HVAGAFSI
+1871 HVAGEFPL
-1879 AADAQS
+1879 AAEAPS
-1885 SSLPTAPRSLVEITR
+1885 SSVSTVPRSLVEITR

-1940 VDGKSEPHRS
+1940 VDGTTSPHHS
-1950 IEEMAQAY
+1950 IEEMARAY
-1958 IEEIRALRPR
+1958 VEEIRALRPR

-1980 AVAFEMAQQLKALG
+1980 VVAFEMAQQLKALG

-2015 SLGRKMRRF
+2015 TLSRKLMLL
-2024 RKEGL
+2024 RKEGF
-2029 AYLKET
+2029 AYVKE
-2035 VRDRLDRA
+2035 RALDRVARA
-2043 RAVRERFQIKLCVR
+2043 RAVRERIQIKLCVLG
-2057 EGRLVPHA
+2057 GRPVPHA
-2065 LRDRHLA
+2065 LRDRHLT
-2072 ESFGQAARR
+2072 ESFGRASRR
-2081 YRPRPWQGKAILFRA
+2081 YRPQPWQGKAILFRA
-2096 ETVPFVFSGGGPD
+2096 ESVPFVFSGGGPY
-2109 YGWDSVVL
+2109 YGWDSFVL
-2117 GGVQTVMIP
+2117 GGLKTVMIP

-2154 RPASESTLPT
+2154 RMMSRPTLAEEPV